1 MLDLIKGKLD
11 AGKQHP
17 AVTPLTMRKAHALYI
32 NGQCQML
39 TCARDSFHIAIDDE
53 FRISI

>member
-11 AGKQHP
+11 AVKQHP